1 MYTVFTRSYTHYVHA
16 IGRYLYAYRFINA
29 PMEFTMVD
37 DEDEIVALEDPPCKH
52 CPLCSYQ
59 NGGIVQ
65 RMSATHHALS
75 GQIEPDKMYEVLC
88 DMYAKHTAPLIRQG
102 KSPMPLTHAMCRN
115 HYTKHMVNAMQQVGD
130 DIHYCAR
137 MQEHYQKNIGVRNNT
152 LGTVT
157 LNPAYVNDY
166 VKISKHKLELVKYY
180 NVMRRRQSDSQTT
193 EQPHAFSN

>member
-1 MYTVFTRSYTHYVHA
+1 
-16 IGRYLYAYRFINA
+16 
-29 PMEFTMVD
+29 MEFAMA
-37 DEDEIVALEDPPCKH
+37 DEDDEIVPLEDIPRH
-52 CPLCSYQ
+52 ECPLCSYQ

-65 RMSATHHALS
+65 RMGATQQALT
-75 GQIEPDKMYEVLC
+75 GQIEPGKMFEVLC
-88 DMYAKHTAPLIRQG
+88 EMYCKHTAPLIRQG
-102 KSPMPLTHAMCRN
+102 KQPMPLTHEMCRI
-115 HYTKHMVNAMQQVGD
+115 HYTKHVVNPMQQVGD

-137 MQEHYQKNIGVRNNT
+137 MQEHFQKNIGVKNST

-180 NVMRRRQSDSQTT
+180 NVMRRRQSDSQTS